1 MWNFARSRCQLP
13 PRWTLLPQIVSAAAA
28 WWRSHARTSLVLTP
42 TRAAFQRRI
51 CSLGQRYQ
59 WPMCAW
65 LAWFLSPTLVPR
77 NYVYAAFH
85 GQCDGLNCCLSMSG
99 GSPWGSAK
107 KANYTFDKEA
117 ESLMVAA
124 FSSLDK
130 LSQLPPRRHWSPQP
144 SWWFPPVPYY
154 IWIMNGQ
161 TQNNDKQKISAHNI
175 TGTSWFNLKRW
186 YVMCSNQQHVDI

>member
-1 MWNFARSRCQLP
+1 MINFARSRCQLP

-51 CSLGQRYQ
+51 CSLDQQYQ

-65 LAWFLSPTLVPR
+65 LAWFLSPTLVPEIM
-77 NYVYAAFH
+77 
-85 GQCDGLNCCLSMSG
+85 SMLPSMDNAMDWIVACWVVD
-99 GSPWGSAK
+99 PQSAK
-107 KANYTFDKEA
+107 KANYAFEKEA

-186 YVMCSNQQHVDI
+186 YVMCSKQQHVDI